1 MNNILMPTSILN
13 EIINTKINTD
23 TNLIYISPNV
33 FHASQFDTNE
43 SSTDESE
50 TYIDT
55 EQIQHMNTSYQDN
68 DNAYDSDASTE
79 SFESNGNNCMELT
92 NPDYICVHENHN
104 RGHTH
109 IHNNND
115 VGTEEPTA
123 KSQYKCE
130 SENQYYSCDYA
141 ENEDNDDCM
150 GDGDSD
156 SDSDDSYDSDDKNDY
171 EYYDNPAPKF
181 ASVEPK
187 KTAPIINSY
196 YSNIS
201 DYLNSH
207 AFELHPNGNSMLFGL
222 NSFGCNSVILYQNDI
237 WKFYAFESGTD
248 NAIYYNK
255 DGKRFVFNTH
265 DTQVKSQITR
275 LQEKECV

>member
-1 MNNILMPTSILN
+1 MATSIFN
-13 EIINTKINTD
+13 ENINTIINTDN
-23 TNLIYISPNV
+23 NLIYVNPNV
-33 FHASQFDTNE
+33 LHATHFDTNE

-50 TYIDT
+50 TYNDM
-55 EQIQHMNTSYQDN
+55 EQLQHMNTACHDIV
-68 DNAYDSDASTE
+68 YDSDASTE
-79 SFESNGNNCMELT
+79 SFESDGHNCMELT
-92 NPDYICVHENHN
+92 DPDYICVHEKHNHA
-104 RGHTH
+104 RVHTH
-109 IHNNND
+109 ND
-115 VGTEEPTA
+115 NSIETEEPAA
-123 KSQYKCE
+123 KSQYKCQ
-130 SENQYYSCDYA
+130 SENQHYSCDYA
-141 ENEDNDDCM
+141 EDDDNDDGM
-150 GDGDSD
+150 SNDDSD
-156 SDSDDSYDSDDKNDY
+156 NDDSDNSGDDADVYKYHD
-171 EYYDNPAPKF
+171 KSSF
-181 ASVEPK
+181 SSSVEPK
-187 KTAPIINSY
+187 KTAPITKSY

-207 AFELHPNGNSMLFGL
+207 AFEVHPNGNSMLFGL

>member
-1 MNNILMPTSILN
+1 MPSSILN
-13 EIINTKINTD
+13 EHINTKINTD

-33 FHASQFDTNE
+33 LHASQFNTNE
-43 SSTDESE
+43 SSTDESDME
-50 TYIDT
+50 P
-55 EQIQHMNTSYQDN
+55 EQTQHTTMGLAYQEP

-79 SFESNGNNCMELT
+79 SFESNGHNCMELT
-92 NPDYICVHENHN
+92 EPDYICVHEKHNHA
-104 RGHTH
+104 RAHT
-109 IHNNND
+109 HNNNG
-115 VGTEEPTA
+115 VGTEEPAA

-141 ENEDNDDCM
+141 EDD
-150 GDGDSD
+150 DYDD
-156 SDSDDSYDSDDKNDY
+156 DDDDVSDDSGDNDSELDVY
-171 EYYDNPAPKF
+171 EYNDKSSISS
-181 ASVEPK
+181 SVEPK
-187 KTAPIINSY
+187 KTAPITKSY

-207 AFELHPNGNSMLFGL
+207 SFEVHPNGNSMLFGL

-255 DGKRFVFNTH
+255 DGKRFVFNTY